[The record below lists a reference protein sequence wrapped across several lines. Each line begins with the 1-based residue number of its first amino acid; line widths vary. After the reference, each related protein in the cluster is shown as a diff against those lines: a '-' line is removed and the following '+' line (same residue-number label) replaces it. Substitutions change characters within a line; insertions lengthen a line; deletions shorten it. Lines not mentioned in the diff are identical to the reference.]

1 MYSRPLCGGVT
12 NVQVVLQVGMLH
24 APALTAWILLHV
36 LLRVFRYAK
45 LLLDLS
51 DAVGLGSF
59 RDPKDVVE
67 AIFGEA
73 AEASIVTMQNEIES
87 LCHNIRKQERKR
99 DATAGTSTM

>member
-1 MYSRPLCGGVT
+1 
-12 NVQVVLQVGMLH
+12 
-24 APALTAWILLHV
+24 V
-36 LLRVFRYAK
+36 LLPASRYAK

-73 AEASIVTMQNEIES
+73 AEASIVTMQDEIES
-87 LCHNIRKQERKR
+87 LCHNVRKQERKR
-99 DATAGTSTM
+99 DATAGTGTNGLWGGVTHVAQAQPCCTGDRACAGQ